1 MPRSVSVP
9 RLSDEKDPEPVGVD
23 KLWDGRISR
32 GLSGAPLR
40 LGEDP
45 GVELGPVDAAIL
57 VLATAPRKGRAS
69 ALVIGQALDMG
80 KATHAVVVVVVVV
93 VRGELGPPLS
103 KLSFLPVHSTDS
115 RPERSH
121 FVRVASSI
129 RTAISALSYSFFKNH
144 RFVRCHMNA
153 GKATPSHI
161 SRIPD
166 QFILAE
172 LWQNE
177 RESGCSNG
185 GRRASA
191 LRVHAR

>member
-93 VRGELGPPLS
+93 VVVRGEHLCQSILFCPSTPLLTRVLED
-103 KLSFLPVHSTDS
+103 LSCSS
-115 RPERSH
+115 RS
-121 FVRVASSI
+121 
-129 RTAISALSYSFFKNH
+129 TAISTLSYSFFKTTDS
-144 RFVRCHMNA
+144 FGV
-153 GKATPSHI
+153 T
-161 SRIPD
+161 
-166 QFILAE
+166 
-172 LWQNE
+172 
-177 RESGCSNG
+177 
-185 GRRASA
+185 
-191 LRVHAR
+191 

>member
-1 MPRSVSVP
+1 MSVP

-93 VRGELGPPLS
+93 RGELGPPLS

-115 RPERSH
+115 RSERSH
-121 FVRVASSI
+121 FVRVASSEA
-129 RTAISALSYSFFKNH
+129 R
-144 RFVRCHMNA
+144 RF
-153 GKATPSHI
+153 
-161 SRIPD
+161 
-166 QFILAE
+166 L
-172 LWQNE
+172 L
-177 RESGCSNG
+177 
-185 GRRASA
+185 
-191 LRVHAR
+191 

>member
-93 VRGELGPPLS
+93 RGELGPPLS

-121 FVRVASSI
+121 FVRVASS
-129 RTAISALSYSFFKNH
+129 RSTAISTLSYSFFKNH

-153 GKATPSHI
+153 GKVRFPKVQVQVFKSWCH
-161 SRIPD
+161 
-166 QFILAE
+166 
-172 LWQNE
+172 NE

>member
-1 MPRSVSVP
+1 MSVP

-93 VRGELGPPLS
+93 RGEPLS
-103 KLSFLPVHSTDS
+103 KLFFCPSTLLTRVLKDLILFGWHLQEARRFLLCRIRSSKTTDS
-115 RPERSH
+115 
-121 FVRVASSI
+121 FGV
-129 RTAISALSYSFFKNH
+129 T
-144 RFVRCHMNA
+144 
-153 GKATPSHI
+153 
-161 SRIPD
+161 
-166 QFILAE
+166 
-172 LWQNE
+172 
-177 RESGCSNG
+177 
-185 GRRASA
+185 
-191 LRVHAR
+191 

>member
-93 VRGELGPPLS
+93 VVRGELGPPLS
-103 KLSFLPVHSTDS
+103 KLSFLPVHSTTDS
-115 RPERSH
+115 RSERS
-121 FVRVASSI
+121 F
-129 RTAISALSYSFFKNH
+129 LFFKKHGDFYSVVFVLQNQ

-153 GKATPSHI
+153 GK
-161 SRIPD
+161 
-166 QFILAE
+166 
-172 LWQNE
+172 
-177 RESGCSNG
+177 
-185 GRRASA
+185 
-191 LRVHAR
+191 VHQRKN

>member
-1 MPRSVSVP
+1 M
-9 RLSDEKDPEPVGVD
+9 GVD

-93 VRGELGPPLS
+93 VRGEHLCQSILFCPSTPLLTRVLED
-103 KLSFLPVHSTDS
+103 LSCSS
-115 RPERSH
+115 RS
-121 FVRVASSI
+121 
-129 RTAISALSYSFFKNH
+129 TAISTLSYSFFKTTDS
-144 RFVRCHMNA
+144 FGV
-153 GKATPSHI
+153 T
-161 SRIPD
+161 
-166 QFILAE
+166 
-172 LWQNE
+172 
-177 RESGCSNG
+177 
-185 GRRASA
+185 
-191 LRVHAR
+191 